1 MKEASGRVSA
11 MSLFPLLQCA
21 DAEGLSFD
29 ALLAG
34 SRLDAGLLRDPTA
47 MVDFADELVVVGN
60 YLRLTREICP
70 GLHVSDHYHYNSF
83 GVLGAALVSHA
94 NMLDACRFLVAHV
107 ALTFTPFQVLMSEDA
122 TSLVACYRDRCD
134 LAGCRAYY
142 LLRDLAFVRNLCR
155 EADPEHWPELVSGMD
170 IALEEPAHSAL
181 IRDFFCWPLRFG
193 AAETLI
199 RADKTRLMQPLRLAN
214 AMTLEVMQR
223 QCHEL
228 LQARQGSWRQRVEN
242 QLAASAQPCD
252 LAQVA
257 TALCC
262 SERSLRRHLQQ
273 EGCSF
278 QELLL
283 AWQQQRAVHFLRHS
297 RLSVESIAHRLGYSE
312 TAAFAHA
319 FKRWMGM
326 TPTQF
331 RSQS

>member
-1 MKEASGRVSA
+1 MKAGGGRVST

-21 DAEGLSFD
+21 RAEGLD
-29 ALLAG
+29 VADLLTG
-34 SRLDAGLLRDPTA
+34 SRLTEALLLDPAATL
-47 MVDFADELVVVGN
+47 DFAEELVVVGN

-70 GLHVSDHYHYNSF
+70 GLRASAHYHYNSF

-122 TSLVACYRDRCD
+122 TSLVACYRDRRD
-134 LAGCRAYY
+134 LAACRSYY

-155 EADPEHWPELVSGMD
+155 EADPEHGSQLISAMD
-170 IALEEPAHSAL
+170 IALEEPAHAAL
-181 IRDFFCWPLRFG
+181 IRDFFGWPLRFG
-193 AAETLI
+193 ASETLI

-214 AMTLEVMQR
+214 AMTLAVMQR

-228 LQARQGSWRQRVEN
+228 LQARQDNWRQRVEA
-242 QLAASAQPCD
+242 QLAVMAPPGD
-252 LAQVA
+252 LAA
-257 TALCC
+257 IAAALCC
-262 SERSLRRHLQQ
+262 SERTLRRHLQQ

-278 QELLL
+278 QEVQM
-283 AWQQQRAVHFLRHS
+283 AWQQQRAIHFLRHS

-326 TPTQF
+326 TPSQF
-331 RSQS
+331 RHQD